1 MSVDAKGRLALPAR
15 YRERILEAA
24 AGAVVLTINP
34 RDLCLWL
41 YPLPEWEQ
49 IEAKLATLP
58 DFDKPTRRIKQ
69 MMRGYAQDCELD
81 TQGRILI
88 SQELRSIAGIDRKVI
103 LSGQGNK
110 FEVWNED
117 TWTRARDEWIA
128 DIDNKDGEPSQA
140 LESLS
145 F

>member
-1 MSVDAKGRLALPAR
+1 
-15 YRERILEAA
+15 
-24 AGAVVLTINP
+24 
-34 RDLCLWL
+34 
-41 YPLPEWEQ
+41 
-49 IEAKLATLP
+49 
-58 DFDKPTRRIKQ
+58 

-81 TQGRILI
+81 SQGRILI